1 VIDMHRFLLKL
12 LRRKRIE
19 EDLEAELA
27 FHREMA
33 NAAGSHIPLG
43 NETVIKERA
52 RDLWR
57 FNRIENL
64 WRDLLYALRNLRR
77 SPGFAASALLS
88 LAIGIG
94 VNTTIFSLAVEFL
107 LSEPSVTDPKSLV
120 YVQLGGN
127 SDAPPRAI
135 EYLRQS
141 GVFQDVA
148 AEAIE
153 SYINWNNGAETRPV
167 FAVQATKNYFAA
179 LGVPVAYG
187 RGWRTDDPDEVVVLG
202 YDFWR
207 RNLNADRSI
216 LGRTLQ
222 LDGRAYTVVGVLPES
237 HRTLIGFGFSPD
249 VYVPRYV
256 PNAVMSIY
264 VRLKPGMSA
273 GSARA
278 AMTVLAQRLDH
289 DLPESWKYSSQVKI
303 VPVSGFARMELQDE
317 AMTIGLFFA
326 ILLFLVG
333 LVLLIACINVASMV
347 LARASAR
354 RTEIAIRLSLGA
366 SRGRLFQQLLS
377 ESLLL
382 ALAGAGLGFS
392 FALIAAKLLA
402 SIPLPLPFPIHV
414 RVEPDWRVA
423 TYAAVLAVISTIAAG
438 VAPAWQ
444 CVRDSIASSLHRDRR
459 LRTRRV
465 LVAVQ
470 VAISFVVLTT
480 GALFLHN
487 LIRATAIS
495 PGFDVRR
502 TVRAEVHLPRASYHD
517 SIAINRY
524 VDESLVQLR
533 AMPGVESAAAA
544 RIIPFTGA
552 TRFGSELRFPATG
565 KTANAEFHWNAV
577 SPDFFLAM
585 DIPVL
590 AGRAFSN
597 QDRRG
602 PKVVIVNEEFAR
614 RYVKDQEAI
623 GASFYWHDGNGSEPY
638 QIVGVVRG
646 TKNLTIGEDAI
657 PQLYEPLSQVESDRP
672 QIEFVVRSEI
682 PPASQLTQVRKV
694 LRGVEPAAGLEV
706 ATMFSSIGLAFLPS
720 QVGAVLMTI
729 VGVVGLLLAS
739 LGLYGVVAYAVTRR
753 TREIGIRIAIGA
765 TRMEIAKLVLASTGR
780 MLAIGVAAGLF
791 LSFFVT
797 RPLAAFLVPGLGPTD
812 LASFSAVVFVFVI
825 TGILAV
831 AGPLRHANSINPVQC
846 LRYE

>member
-1 VIDMHRFLLKL
+1 MHRLLLKL

-19 EDLEAELA
+19 LDLEAELA

-33 NAAGSHIPLG
+33 DAAGSHIPLG

-52 RDLWR
+52 RELWR

-148 AEAIE
+148 AENIE
-153 SYINWNNGAETRPV
+153 SYINWNDGAETRPV
-167 FAVQATKNYFAA
+167 FAVEATKNYFAA

-207 RNLNADRSI
+207 KNLNADRSI

-317 AMTIGLFFA
+317 AMTIGLFFV
-326 ILLFLVG
+326 ILLILVG

-392 FALIAAKLLA
+392 FALIAATLLA

-423 TYAAVLAVISTIAAG
+423 IYAAALAVMAT
-438 VAPAWQ
+438 VATGLVPAWQ

-517 SIAINRY
+517 SSAINRY

-533 AMPGVESAAAA
+533 SIPGLEAVAAA

-552 TRFGSELRFPATG
+552 THFGSELRFPATG
-565 KTANAEFHWNAV
+565 KTAHAEFHWNAV
-577 SPDFFLAM
+577 SPDFFRAM

-590 AGRAFSN
+590 AGRAFSS

-602 PKVVIVNEEFAR
+602 PKAVIVNEEFAR
-614 RYVKDQEAI
+614 RYVKDQDAI
-623 GASFYWHDGNGSEPY
+623 GASFYWHEGSEPY

-657 PQLYEPLSQVESDRP
+657 PQLYEPLSRVESDRP
-672 QIEFVVRSEI
+672 QIEFVVRSAI
-682 PPASQLTQVRKV
+682 PPATQLAHVRKV

-720 QVGAVLMTI
+720 QVGAALMSI
-729 VGVVGLLLAS
+729 VGMVGLLLAS
-739 LGLYGVVAYAVTRR
+739 VGLYGVVAYAVTRR

-791 LSFFVT
+791 LSLFVT
-797 RPLAAFLVPGLGPTD
+797 RPLAAFLVPGLRPND
-812 LASFSAVVFVFVI
+812 PASFGAVVFLFVI
-825 TGILAV
+825 TGILAA

>member
-1 VIDMHRFLLKL
+1 VRRLFLKL
-12 LRRKRIE
+12 MRRTRIE
-19 EDLEAELA
+19 QDLEAELA

-33 NAAGSHIPLG
+33 SAAGAHIRLG
-43 NETVIKERA
+43 NETVIKERV

-148 AEAIE
+148 GENIE

-167 FAVQATKNYFAA
+167 FAVEATKNYFSA

-207 RNLNADRSI
+207 KNLNADRSI

-222 LDGRAYTVVGVLPES
+222 LDGRAYTVLGVLPQS

-256 PNAVMSIY
+256 PDAVMGIY

-273 GSARA
+273 GNARA

-303 VPVSGFARMELQDE
+303 LPISGFARMGLQDE
-317 AMTIGLFFA
+317 AMTIGLFFVF
-326 ILLFLVG
+326 LLLLVG
-333 LVLLIACINVASMV
+333 LVLLIACINVAGMV

-402 SIPLPLPFPIHV
+402 AIPLPLPFPIHL

-423 TYAAVLAVISTIAAG
+423 TYAAALAAIAT
-438 VAPAWQ
+438 VATGLVPAWQ
-444 CVRDSIASSLHRDRR
+444 CVRDSIASGLPRDRR
-459 LRTRRV
+459 LTTRRV

-487 LIRATAIS
+487 LIKATAIS

-502 TVRAEVHLPRASYHD
+502 TVRAQVHLPRSSYRD
-517 SIAINRY
+517 SSAITRY
-524 VDESLVQLR
+524 VDDSLAQLR
-533 AMPGVESAAAA
+533 AIPGIEAAGAA
-544 RIIPFTGA
+544 KIIPFNGA
-552 TRFGSELRFPATG
+552 TRFGSTLTFPATG
-565 KTANAEFHWNAV
+565 KEEHAEFHWNAV
-577 SPDFFLAM
+577 SPDFFRAM
-585 DIPVL
+585 EIPVV
-590 AGRAFSN
+590 AGRAFST

-602 PKVVIVNEEFAR
+602 PNVVIVNEEFAR
-614 RYVKDQEAI
+614 RYVKDQAAI
-623 GASFYWHDGNGSEPY
+623 GAGFYWRHQGEEY
-638 QIVGVVRG
+638 RIVGVVRG
-646 TKNLTIGEDAI
+646 TKNLTIGEDAT
-657 PQLYEPLSQVESDRP
+657 PQLYQPLNQVENDRP
-672 QIEFVVRSEI
+672 QIEFVVRSAI
-682 PPASQLTQVRKV
+682 PPALQLAQVRKV
-694 LRGVEPAAGLEV
+694 LRGVEPSAGLEV
-706 ATMFSSIGLAFLPS
+706 ATMYSSIGLAFLPS
-720 QVGAVLMTI
+720 QVGAALMSI

-739 LGLYGVVAYAVTRR
+739 VGLCGVVAYAVTRR
-753 TREIGIRIAIGA
+753 TREIGIRIAMGA
-765 TRMEIAKLVLASTGR
+765 TRAEVAKLVLASTGR

-791 LSFFVT
+791 LSLFVT

-812 LASFSAVVFVFVI
+812 PASFGAVVLVFI
-825 TGILAV
+825 ATGILAT
-831 AGPLRHANSINPVQC
+831 AGPLRHANSINPAQC